1 MNTKSRK
8 PPDSNYSPPTG
19 GGRGGH
25 LLQLSVGNDP
35 EEHGH
40 NNRNRMG
47 HFLIHPT
54 PAPPLKGRGVVECL
68 SSENKSLVLSDKSLV
83 FYNKNLVFYNKSL
96 VFYNK
101 SLVFYNR
108 SIVFYNKSLVFYN
121 KSLVFSKNRL
131 LFFNRSL
138 LFAMSHT
145 TTVRLLQ
152 MERDSDKET
161 AAFSVGGVE

>member
-1 MNTKSRK
+1 
-8 PPDSNYSPPTG
+8 
-19 GGRGGH
+19 
-25 LLQLSVGNDP
+25 
-35 EEHGH
+35 
-40 NNRNRMG
+40 MG

-83 FYNKNLVFYNKSL
+83 FYNKSL

-101 SLVFYNR
+101 N
-108 SIVFYNKSLVFYN
+108 LVFYN

-138 LFAMSHT
+138 LYAMSHT

-161 AAFSVGGVE
+161 AAFGVGGVE